1 MAKNEKRARW
11 WQKIFK
17 KPDNTD
23 RAFLQYVHDVLSG
36 KTPLYSTGDGGNIY
50 AYDVVQQAIYS
61 IVSELKKLDPVHVRK
76 IGSDLVDVAGDIQNV
91 LDAPNPLMTTTDFIE
106 KVAWLL
112 LLNYNA
118 WVYPLWEGNKLV
130 ALYPLQ
136 PSEVEFD
143 TDYKGTGENWVRMLF
158 PNGAATEMPYEDII
172 HLRYRFS
179 VSEFMGGNENGKPDF
194 APLLDTL
201 KLNDS
206 LLKGLAKS
214 LNMQTSLN
222 GVLKLKN
229 MVNFDDKVLKIKE
242 FEDRLKANDSGFLA
256 VDIVEDFTP
265 FSKQVQLLDATTLE
279 FIDRK
284 IVRYWGVSI
293 PILNGDYT
301 KDQYEAFYQK
311 ACEPIVKTFKQAFT
325 KGIFTRRRTQ
335 GFNNRIEFFHKELIF
350 MSTDQ
355 KLTLF
360 SDLSAQGGAFVNEYR
375 TAFGM
380 RPINALQGVRM
391 QSLNWVSSEYA
402 REYQTGNKGN
412 TDKNNGSQQGAEN
425 KEENTEENGGV
436 DNE

>member
-1 MAKNEKRARW
+1 LAKNEKRARW

-17 KPDNTD
+17 KPDQTS
-23 RAFLQYVHDVLSG
+23 LKYIEDVLSG
-36 KTPLYSTGDGGNIY
+36 RVPLYSTGFGENVY
-50 AYDVVQQAIYS
+50 ASDVVQQAIYS

-76 IGSDLVDVAGDIQNV
+76 IGSDYVDVAGDIQNV

-118 WVYPLWEGNKLV
+118 WVYPLWDGNKLV

-143 TDYKGTGENWVRMLF
+143 TDYKGSGENWVRMLF
-158 PNGAATEMPYEDII
+158 PNGTVTEMRYDDII

-201 KLNDS
+201 KLNDT

-242 FEDRLKANDSGFLA
+242 FEKRLQANESGFLA
-256 VDIVEDFTP
+256 VDIVEEFMPLT
-265 FSKQVQLLDATTLE
+265 KQVNLLDSTTLE

-284 IVRYWGVSI
+284 ILRNWGVSI
-293 PILNGDYT
+293 PIVNGDYN
-301 KDQYEAFYQK
+301 KEQYEAFYQK
-311 ACEPIVKTFKQAFT
+311 AVEPIVKTFKQGFT
-325 KGIFTRRRTQ
+325 KGIFTKHRAQ
-335 GFNNRIEFFHKELIF
+335 GFNNRIEFYVKELIF
-350 MSTDQ
+350 MNTDQ
-355 KLTLF
+355 KLNLF
-360 SDLSAQGGAFVNEYR
+360 KDLSAQGGVFVNEYR

-391 QSLNWVSSEYA
+391 QSLNWVSSDYA
-402 REYQTGNKGN
+402 KQYQTGEKGD
-412 TDKNNGSQQGAEN
+412 TGKNNGSNEGAKN
-425 KEENTEENGGV
+425 QEEDGGV
-436 DNE
+436 NNE

>member
-17 KPDNTD
+17 KPDTTD

-36 KTPLYSTGDGGNIY
+36 KTPLYSTGGEGNIY

-76 IGSDLVDVAGDIQNV
+76 IGSDFVDVAGDIQNV

-143 TDYKGTGENWVRMLF
+143 TDYKGRGENWVRMLF

-201 KLNDS
+201 KLNDN

-222 GVLKLKN
+222 GVLKIKN
-229 MVNFDDKVLKIKE
+229 VVGKEDKMLKITE
-242 FEDRLKANDSGFLA
+242 FEDRLKANESGFLA
-256 VDIVEDFTP
+256 VDIVEEFTP
-265 FSKQVQLLDATTLE
+265 FSKQVQLLDSTTLE

-284 IVRYWGVSI
+284 ILRFWGVSI
-293 PILNGDYT
+293 PIVNGDYT

-311 ACEPIVKTFKQAFT
+311 AVEPIVKTFKQAFT
-325 KGIFTRRRTQ
+325 KGIFTKRRTQ
-335 GFNNRIEFFHKELIF
+335 GFNNRIEFYVKELIF
-350 MSTDQ
+350 MNTDQ
-355 KLTLF
+355 KLNLF
-360 SDLSAQGGAFVNEYR
+360 RDLSPQGGVFVNEYR

-380 RPINALQGVRM
+380 RPINELQGVRM
-391 QSLNWVSSEYA
+391 QSLNWVNSEYA
-402 REYQTGNKGN
+402 REYQTGNKDD

-425 KEENTEENGGV
+425 EEENTDENGGV